1 MKLSTG
7 QLIVGGYVVALVVLV
22 VLGIVATLAFLS
34 TRQYVAS
41 VTERRQIADR
51 LEGLAAYL
59 SLLKDAE
66 TGQRGYLLTMKPEYR
81 APYEAAVDTWQ
92 DELAELKKL
101 FADASP
107 ADRSALDQIENLS
120 KAKMAELRQS
130 IDLRAQNNPQAENAL
145 QELLGSG
152 KGRELMD
159 EIRDVVRETEGR
171 QREAYVKADELV
183 RSTSARTVWAVA
195 ILSPLAVVLVGT
207 SLVFV
212 VRDLRHRTAAEAALD
227 KQRALLSSILDSMN
241 EGVVVADADGKFML
255 FNPAAER
262 FLGRGS
268 VDADSAKWT
277 DEYGV
282 FEPDQVTPLVHEKL
296 PLVRAL
302 RGETLE
308 FTDLVIRPKGGA
320 AARILAGTA
329 GPMLDETGRPRG
341 GVIILRDVTHTRAAE
356 RRFQSLLE
364 SAPDALVIVDQQ
376 GAIRLANAQ
385 TERLF
390 GYSRPQLLG
399 KNIELLVPESM
410 RAKHPEQR
418 EGFFANPHVR
428 PMGSGLELYGQRAD
442 GSQFPIEISLSPVEG
457 GDEPLVCAAIRDV
470 TERRLTM
477 DRIRQLN
484 DELEDRVEQ
493 RTMELAVANEELSH
507 RNQENEMF
515 VYSVSHDLRSPLV
528 NLQGFSQELDGACT
542 RLRAMSA
549 RETTPPALR
558 EELQDVIDTDVAES
572 IHFIR
577 TSVLRLSGIIDAL
590 LRLSRAGRVVYQWQA
605 VDTQIIVR
613 RVLDA
618 AHATITERQAEIIV
632 EQLPPT
638 RGDFTAI
645 EQVFGNLITNSLNY
659 LAPERSS
666 RIEVGSVSSTGQ
678 HADFNTY
685 YVRDNGLGIPPELQ
699 AKIFQAFQRLHPKQA
714 AGEGIGLTLVQRI
727 VERHGGG
734 IWVESEPNQGS
745 TFYFTLP
752 SAAIHGGQPVSATA
766 SAGEHL

>member
-7 QLIVGGYVVALVVLV
+7 QLIVGGYVVALVVL
-22 VLGIVATLAFLS
+22 GIIATLAYRS

-41 VTERRQIADR
+41 VTERRQISDR

-66 TGQRGYLLTMKPEYR
+66 TGQRGYLLTMKLEYR
-81 APYEAAVDTWQ
+81 IPYDAAVITWQ
-92 DELAELKKL
+92 DELARLKEL
-101 FADASP
+101 FADSSP
-107 ADRSALDQIENLS
+107 ADRSALEQIEKLS
-120 KAKMAELRQS
+120 KDKMAELSQS
-130 IDLRAQNNPQAENAL
+130 VDLRAQKNPQAENAL
-145 QELLGSG
+145 EELLASG
-152 KGRELMD
+152 VGREYM
-159 EIRDVVRETEGR
+159 EKIRDAAREVDQR
-171 QREAYVKADELV
+171 QRKAYNDADSRV
-183 RSTSARTVWAVA
+183 RLTAGTTVWAVA
-195 ILSPLAVVLVGT
+195 ILSPLAVLLVGASLVLV
-207 SLVFV
+207 L
-212 VRDLRHRTAAEAALD
+212 RDLRHRTAAEAALD

-241 EGVVVADADGKFML
+241 EGVVVADAEGKFML

-268 VDADSAKWT
+268 VDADSTKWT
-277 DEYGV
+277 EEYGV
-282 FEPDQVTPLVHEKL
+282 FEPDQVTPLVHDKL
-296 PLVRAL
+296 PLIRAL

-329 GPMLDETGRPRG
+329 GPMLDEIGRPRG

-364 SAPDALVIVDQQ
+364 SAPDALVIVDQR
-376 GAIRLANAQ
+376 GEIRLANAQ

-390 GYSRPQLLG
+390 GYTRPQLFDQ
-399 KNIELLVPESM
+399 KIEMLVPQAL
-410 RAKHPEQR
+410 RADHPQQR
-418 EGFFANPHVR
+418 DAFFTNPHVR
-428 PMGSGLELYGQRAD
+428 PMGSGLELYGQRAN

-457 GDEPLVCAAIRDV
+457 GEEPLVCAAIRDV
-470 TERRLTM
+470 TERRLAM

-493 RTMELAVANEELSH
+493 RTAELAVANEELSH

-558 EELQDVIDTDVAES
+558 EELQDIIDTDVAES

-605 VDTQIIVR
+605 VDTQVIVR

-632 EQLPPT
+632 DALPAT
-638 RGDFTAI
+638 SGDFTAI
-645 EQVFGNLITNSLNY
+645 EQVFGNLITNALNY
-659 LAPERSS
+659 LAPDRPG
-666 RIEVGSVSSTGQ
+666 RIEVGSLPSTGQ

-685 YVRDNGLGIPPELQ
+685 YVRDNGLGIAQELQ
-699 AKIFQAFQRLHPKQA
+699 AKIFQAFQRLHPKQV

-727 VERHGGG
+727 VERHGGR
-734 IWVESEPNQGS
+734 IWVESEPGVGS

-752 SAAIHGGQPVSATA
+752 CAAMHSGQPISVTA